1 MYAFT
6 THVSAT
12 SEAYQAVH
20 RAVMEVVEEQGGGD
34 GLVLHLACATQEGFD
49 VTEVWD
55 SREQADAFNAT
66 VMPVAMERAGI
77 GADGPEPRVE
87 ELNPIGIMV
96 PGAH

>member
-6 THVSAT
+6 THVPAP

-20 RAVMEVVEEQGGGD
+20 RAVLDVIAEQGGGD
-34 GLVLHLACATQEGFD
+34 GLVLHLACATEDGFA

-66 VMPVAMERAGI
+66 VMPVAMERSGI
-77 GADGPEPRVE
+77 GTEVPEARVE
-87 ELNPIGIMV
+87 ELTPIGVMV
-96 PGAH
+96 PGGQ